1 MITDVSIKSKRAIF
15 AIKRKIKLLELPIKV
30 TLNIFVT
37 LITPILL
44 YGSEVWGP
52 FTIFDYNSWDIS
64 CIERVHTQF
73 LKQILC
79 CAFQSSNDMIRA
91 EIGNRPLIISVITR
105 YLSFIQNIQEKKAA
119 MCFDEFDFE
128 RESSISPN

>member
-1 MITDVSIKSKRAIF
+1 
-15 AIKRKIKLLELPIKV
+15 
-30 TLNIFVT
+30 
-37 LITPILL
+37 
-44 YGSEVWGP
+44 
-52 FTIFDYNSWDIS
+52 
-64 CIERVHTQF
+64 
-73 LKQILC
+73 
-79 CAFQSSNDMIRA
+79 MIRA